1 MRIDVSQLQEKI
13 CQLLCAEVRLVP
25 RKNDLLLVDT
35 PFFFSDGDPYQIYLK
50 ELSTGSYR
58 ITDCG
63 HTFMHLSYENDVS
76 KFNDGT
82 RNKILQEIVGDTGV
96 TLDDGEVY
104 YDFPIDQLGSALFRF
119 GQALTKINSL
129 TFLNRV
135 RVESTF
141 YEDLYESI
149 SKTVS
154 EENIHRDY
162 IYPNMPDAK
171 DYPIDYM
178 IAAKESPLFVFGI
191 PGRDKV
197 RLVTIILERLLRHAA
212 RFDSLLI
219 FANQADI
226 PRSDLARLTNVGG
239 EMIASLDAQE
249 DIHRKLSRRLH

>member
-1 MRIDVSQLQEKI
+1 MRIDVNNLQDKI
-13 CQLLCAEVRLVP
+13 CKILCAEVNLVP
-25 RKNDLLLVDT
+25 RKNDLLLIDT

-50 ELSTGSYR
+50 ELATGSYR
-58 ITDCG
+58 MTDCG
-63 HTFMHLSYENDVS
+63 HTFMHMSYENDVS

-82 RNKILQEIVGDTGV
+82 RNKILQEIAGDTGIS
-96 TLDDGEVY
+96 LDDGEVY
-104 YDFPIDQLGSALFRF
+104 YDFPMEQLGAALFRF

-141 YEDLYESI
+141 YEDLQESI
-149 SKTVS
+149 AKTVG
-154 EENIHRDY
+154 EEKMHRDY
-162 IYPNMPDAK
+162 IYPGMPDAK

-178 IAAKESPLFVFGI
+178 IEAKDSPLFVFGI

-197 RLVTIILERLLRHAA
+197 RLVTIILERLLRHTAK
-212 RFDSLLI
+212 FDSLLI

-226 PRSDLARLTNVGG
+226 PRPDLARLTNVGG
-239 EMIASLDAQE
+239 EMIASLDAQD